1 MHTNLHKFGPQF
13 ATVDHITL
21 GMQYE
26 GYRES
31 EISDLLKQSS
41 EEMEETRIFLGG
53 RRKKSRNVLK
63 QCKRSKPK
71 QYHNWTIPE
80 VEEIR
85 TSEEAQGSTP
95 IARQLP
101 EQEQMRC
108 CLQN

>member
-1 MHTNLHKFGPQF
+1 M
-13 ATVDHITL
+13 DHITL

-31 EISDLLKQSS
+31 EMSDLLKQSS
-41 EEMEETRIFLGG
+41 EEMEEME
-53 RRKKSRNVLK
+53 RRKKSRNALK

-71 QYHNWTIPE
+71 QYHKWTIPE

-95 IARQLP
+95 IARQSP
-101 EQEQMRC
+101 EQPNRC
-108 CLQN
+108 DVACRTRKRSHRTAIIEERK